1 MITLHLNQKQHEDTH
16 ITFCLYSRFSMM
28 KVLLKSALIYDPT
41 SAHHG
46 KKRDVLLQGNKLLSI
61 APEIQD
67 SRARSLSGKGFIVSR
82 GWTDLSARSG
92 EPGAEY
98 KEDLSSLKAA
108 ARKGGFVQVA
118 LLPSTQPAADHKSA
132 IRFIRDHSDSHLELI
147 PIGALSQ
154 KLEGRQLAEMFDM
167 QQAGAG
173 AFSDDRNNVSTELMC
188 RALEYARNLQSLVIT
203 LPWDRGLNGNGQMHE
218 GAVSV
223 SLGMKGIPTLAEEIR
238 VQRDIELLRYCGGRL
253 HFMLIS
259 TARSVELIRKAK
271 RDGLLV
277 TCAVAAHQLL
287 FTDEYLAGF
296 DSNYK
301 VIPPFR
307 GKEDRKALI
316 AGLKDGTIDAI
327 VSDHCPE
334 DVEHKVREFE
344 DANFGI
350 SSIEASF
357 CTAFTA
363 LEKHMS
369 PEEIIEKFT
378 SGPESILG
386 LPAKS
391 VNEGSHVSIFNSESN
406 TEFTSAAWISKSRNS
421 PVIGMILRGEVH

>member
-1 MITLHLNQKQHEDTH
+1 MNDDARLFSDIG
-16 ITFCLYSRFSMM
+16 FYVYSRFSMM
-28 KVLLKSALIYDPT
+28 KVLLKSALIYDST
-41 SAHHG
+41 SPYHG
-46 KKRDVLLQGNKLLSI
+46 KKRDLLLQGNRLQSI

-67 SRARSLSGKGFIVSR
+67 SKANTINGKGLIVSR
-82 GWTDLSARSG
+82 GWTDLAARSG
-92 EPGAEY
+92 EPGSEY
-98 KEDLSSLKAA
+98 KEDLKSLKNA
-108 ARKGGFVQVA
+108 ARHGGYTRVA
-118 LLPSTQPAADHKSA
+118 LLPSTFPVTDNKSA
-132 IRFIRDHSDSHLELI
+132 VRFIKEHSEPGLELI

-154 KLEGRQLAEMFDM
+154 KLEGKQLAEMFDM
-167 QQAGAG
+167 QQVGAR
-173 AFSDDRNNVSTELMC
+173 AFSDDRGNIGTELMC
-188 RALEYARNLQSLVIT
+188 RALEYSRNLNTVVMVM
-203 LPWDRGLNGNGQMHE
+203 PWDRGLNGSGQMHE
-218 GAVSV
+218 GPVSV
-223 SLGMKGIPTLAEEIR
+223 SLGMKGIPNQAEEIR

-271 RDGLLV
+271 RDGLHV
-277 TCAVAAHQLL
+277 SCAVAAHQLL
-287 FTDEYLAGF
+287 FTEDHLTEF

-307 GKEDRKALI
+307 SKEDRKALI

-350 SSIEASF
+350 SSLEASF

-363 LEKHMS
+363 IEKHMS

-378 SGPESILG
+378 TGPESILG
-386 LPAKS
+386 LPTQS
-391 VNEGSHVSIFNSESN
+391 VSEGAHVSVFNPESN
-406 TEFTSAAWISKSRNS
+406 TEFTSATWMSKSKNS
-421 PVIGMILRGEVH
+421 PVIGMSLRGEVY

>member
-1 MITLHLNQKQHEDTH
+1 MITLSVFPRSIANGH
-16 ITFCLYSRFSMM
+16 FRFYVYSRFSMM
-28 KVLLKSALIYDPT
+28 KVLLKSALINDPT
-41 SAHHG
+41 SEHHG
-46 KKRDVLLQGNKLLSI
+46 KKRDVLLQGNRVVSI
-61 APEIQD
+61 SSEIHD
-67 SRARSLSGKGFIVSR
+67 SRAKLIQAKGFIVSR
-82 GWTDLSARSG
+82 GWTDLAARSG
-92 EPGAEY
+92 EPGAEF
-98 KEDLSSLKAA
+98 KEDFGSLKNA
-108 ARKGGFVQVA
+108 ARRGGYTRVA
-118 LLPSTQPAADHKSA
+118 ILPSTLPVVDNKSA
-132 IRFIRDHSDSHLELI
+132 IHFINNHSEPSIELL

-154 KLEGRQLAEMFDM
+154 KMEGKQLAEMFDM
-167 QQAGAG
+167 QQAGAK
-173 AFSDDRNNVSTELMC
+173 AFSDDRGNIGTELMC
-188 RALEYARNLQSLVIT
+188 RALEYSCNLQSIVMV

-218 GAVSV
+218 GPVSV
-223 SLGMKGIPTLAEEIR
+223 SLGMKGIPHLAEEIR

-271 RDGLLV
+271 RDGLHV

-287 FTDEYLAGF
+287 FTDEHLTGF

-307 GKEDRKALI
+307 SKDDRKALV

-369 PEEIIEKFT
+369 PEEIIDKFT
-378 SGPESILG
+378 TGPETILG
-386 LPAKS
+386 LSPLS
-391 VNEGSHVSIFNSESN
+391 VGEGSHVSIFHPASN
-406 TEFTSAAWISKSRNS
+406 TEFTSAAWISKSKNS
-421 PVIGMILRGEVH
+421 PVIGMKLRGEVH

>member
-1 MITLHLNQKQHEDTH
+1 MNDNSRL
-16 ITFCLYSRFSMM
+16 FSGVGFYVYSRFSMM

-41 SAHHG
+41 SEHHG
-46 KKRDVLLQGNKLLSI
+46 KKRDVLLQGNRVVSI
-61 APEIQD
+61 SSEIQD
-67 SRARSLSGKGFIVSR
+67 TRAKLIQAKGFVLSR
-82 GWTDLSARSG
+82 GWTDIAARSG

-98 KEDLSSLKAA
+98 KEDLNSLKDA
-108 ARKGGFVQVA
+108 ARRGGYTRVA
-118 LLPSTQPAADHKSA
+118 ILPSTLPVVDNKSA
-132 IRFIRDHSDSHLELI
+132 IHFINNHSEPSIQLL
-147 PIGALSQ
+147 PIGSLSQ
-154 KLEGRQLAEMFDM
+154 KMEGKQLAEMFDM
-167 QQAGAG
+167 QQAGAKG
-173 AFSDDRNNVSTELMC
+173 FSDDRGTIGTELMC
-188 RALEYARNLQSLVIT
+188 RALEYSRNLGSIIMV

-218 GAVSV
+218 GPVSV
-223 SLGMKGIPTLAEEIR
+223 SLGMKGIPHLAEEIR

-271 RDGLLV
+271 RDGLSV
-277 TCAVAAHQLL
+277 SCAVAAHQLL
-287 FTDEYLAGF
+287 FTEEHLTEF

-301 VIPPFR
+301 VLPPFR
-307 GKEDRKALI
+307 SKEDRKALI

-334 DVEHKVREFE
+334 DIEHKVREFE

-378 SGPESILG
+378 TGPESILG
-386 LPAKS
+386 LPAQS
-391 VNEGSHVSIFNSESN
+391 VSEGSHVSIFNPESN

-421 PVIGMILRGEVH
+421 PVIGMSLRGEVH

>member
-1 MITLHLNQKQHEDTH
+1 MITKAVNENTW
-16 ITFCLYSRFSMM
+16 CLCGIGFYVYSRFSMM

-41 SAHHG
+41 SEHHG
-46 KKRDVLLQGNKLLSI
+46 KKRDVLLQGNRVVSI
-61 APEIQD
+61 SSEIQD
-67 SRARSLSGKGFIVSR
+67 TRAKLIQAKGFVLSR
-82 GWTDLSARSG
+82 GWTDIAARSG

-98 KEDLSSLKAA
+98 KEDLNSLKDA
-108 ARKGGFVQVA
+108 ARRGGYTRVA
-118 LLPSTQPAADHKSA
+118 ILPSTLPVVDNKSA
-132 IRFIRDHSDSHLELI
+132 IHFINNHSEPSIQLL

-154 KLEGRQLAEMFDM
+154 KMEGKQLAEMFDM
-167 QQAGAG
+167 QQAGAK
-173 AFSDDRNNVSTELMC
+173 AFSDDRGTIGTELMC
-188 RALEYARNLQSLVIT
+188 RALEYSRNLGSIIMV

-218 GAVSV
+218 GPVSV
-223 SLGMKGIPTLAEEIR
+223 SLGMKGIPHLAEEIR

-271 RDGLLV
+271 RDGLHV
-277 TCAVAAHQLL
+277 SCAVAAHQLL
-287 FTDEYLAGF
+287 FTDEHLTGF

-307 GKEDRKALI
+307 SKDDRKALI

-378 SGPESILG
+378 SGPETILG
-386 LPAKS
+386 LSPQPVS
-391 VNEGSHVSIFNSESN
+391 EGSHVSILHPESN
-406 TEFTSAAWISKSRNS
+406 TEFTSATWMSKSKNS
-421 PVIGMILRGEVH
+421 PVIGMSLRGEVY

>member
-1 MITLHLNQKQHEDTH
+1 MITEAKVNNT
-16 ITFCLYSRFSMM
+16 INFSVMAFCVYSRFSMM

-41 SAHHG
+41 SEHHG
-46 KKRDVLLQGNKLLSI
+46 KKRDVLLQGNRVISI
-61 APEIQD
+61 STDIQD
-67 SRARSLSGKGFIVSR
+67 TRAKTIQAKGRLVSR
-82 GWTDLSARSG
+82 GWTDLTARSG

-98 KEDLSSLKAA
+98 KEDLSSLKEA
-108 ARKGGFVQVA
+108 ARRGGFARVA
-118 LLPSTQPAADHKSA
+118 VLPSTHPVVDNKSA
-132 IRFIRDHSDSHLELI
+132 IHFLLQHSEASLSLL

-154 KLEGRQLAEMFDM
+154 NMEGKQLAEMYDM
-167 QQAGAG
+167 REAGAI
-173 AFSDDRNNVSTELMC
+173 AFNDDRGNISTELMC
-188 RALEYARNLQSLVIT
+188 RALEYSRNLHSLIMVM
-203 LPWDRGLNGNGQMHE
+203 PWDRGLNGNGQMHE
-218 GAVSV
+218 GPVSV
-223 SLGMKGIPTLAEEIR
+223 WLGMKGIPNQAEEIR

-259 TARSVELIRKAK
+259 SARSVELIRKAK
-271 RDGLLV
+271 RDGLQV

-287 FTDEYLAGF
+287 FTEEHLTGF
-296 DSNYK
+296 DANYK

-307 GKEDRKALI
+307 SKEDRKALI

-334 DVEHKVREFE
+334 DIEHKVREFE

-378 SGPESILG
+378 TGPEQILG
-386 LPAKS
+386 LQAQP
-391 VNEGSHVSIFNSESN
+391 VGEGAHVSVFNPESN
-406 TEFTSAAWISKSRNS
+406 TEFTASNWISKSKNS
-421 PVIGMILRGEVH
+421 PVIGMKLRGEVF

>member
-1 MITLHLNQKQHEDTH
+1 
-16 ITFCLYSRFSMM
+16 MM

-41 SAHHG
+41 SEHHG
-46 KKRDVLLQGNKLLSI
+46 KKRDVLLQGNRIVSI
-61 APEIQD
+61 SPEIHD
-67 SRARSLSGKGFIVSR
+67 SRTKSVPAKGFVISR

-98 KEDLSSLKAA
+98 KEDLSSLKHA
-108 ARKGGFVQVA
+108 ARRGGFARLGV
-118 LLPSTQPAADHKSA
+118 LPSTCPAVDSKSA
-132 IRFIRDHSDSHLELI
+132 IHFINQHSEASTELL

-154 KLEGRQLAEMFDM
+154 KLEGKQLAEMFDM
-167 QQAGAG
+167 QQAGAT
-173 AFSDDRNNVSTELMC
+173 AFSDDRGDIGTELMC
-188 RALEYARNLQSLVIT
+188 RALEYSRNINSLLMV
-203 LPWDRGLNGNGQMHE
+203 LPWDRGINGNGQMHE
-218 GAVSV
+218 GPVSV
-223 SLGMKGIPTLAEEIR
+223 SLGMKGIPNQAEEIR

-271 RDGLLV
+271 CDGLQI

-287 FTDEYLAGF
+287 FTEENLTGF
-296 DSNYK
+296 DSNFK

-307 GKEDRKALI
+307 SKDDRKALI

-334 DVEHKVREFE
+334 DIEHKVREFE

-350 SSIEASF
+350 SSMEASF

-363 LEKHMS
+363 LEKYMS
-369 PEEIIEKFT
+369 LEEIIEKFT
-378 SGPESILG
+378 TGPEQILG
-386 LPAKS
+386 IQSCP
-391 VNEGSHVSIFNSESN
+391 VNEGAHVSVFNPESN
-406 TEFTSAAWISKSRNS
+406 TEFTSANWLSKSKNS
-421 PVIGMILRGEVH
+421 PVIGMRLRGEVH